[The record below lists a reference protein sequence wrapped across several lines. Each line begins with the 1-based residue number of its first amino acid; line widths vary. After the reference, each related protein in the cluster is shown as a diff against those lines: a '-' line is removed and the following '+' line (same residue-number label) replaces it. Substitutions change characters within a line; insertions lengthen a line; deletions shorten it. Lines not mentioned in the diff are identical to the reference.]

1 MRLLPVKDA
10 SAHDYLRA
18 MRAHTALCARAQ
30 QALRDVEAL
39 LAPTTM
45 IPSLPVAEVDASLDA
60 YGLWNPRYSRN
71 TRVGNMLGLCSLT
84 VPCGFTRKGLPIG
97 LMITGKA
104 FDEATIL
111 RLGYAYEQATDWH
124 RRRPDLSWAA

>member
-1 MRLLPVKDA
+1 VVLLAYKASLEHLERLGNRVSEYDPVVQMRLLPVKDA

-18 MRAHTALCARAQ
+18 LRAHTALCVRAQQALRDVEAQ

-60 YGLWNPRYSRN
+60 YGLWNPRFSV
-71 TRVGNMLGLCSLT
+71 TRASATCSAS
-84 VPCGFTRKGLPIG
+84 V
-97 LMITGKA
+97 A
-104 FDEATIL
+104 
-111 RLGYAYEQATDWH
+111 
-124 RRRPDLSWAA
+124 